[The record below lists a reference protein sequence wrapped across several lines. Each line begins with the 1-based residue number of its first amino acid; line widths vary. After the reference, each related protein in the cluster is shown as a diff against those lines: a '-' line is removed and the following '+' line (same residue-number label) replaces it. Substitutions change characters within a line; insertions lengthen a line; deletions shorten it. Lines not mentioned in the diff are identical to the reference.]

1 MGNHVE
7 TDKIILLFDN
17 YGLDSR
23 NLHTSFKLTGKDY
36 PVVIIEDD
44 GFLPEGVMSV
54 YEYFLGDFKNAKNIP
69 GKPRYFNQITVP
81 EYWEISANN
90 SSGKV
95 HNLNKERARIFYAE
109 PKHRRLVKVVDW
121 YDDRGV
127 VRSSDHYNKY
137 GALYARTIF
146 NNKGQRVNKSYFSV
160 DGREIIMENF
170 VTKDII
176 LNDGDI
182 VKIFHTKKEFVMYF
196 LEKAGYAQHRIF
208 FNTLSTSFFVS
219 QFLGDN
225 GKGDV
230 LFWQE
235 PIANEIPGNMR
246 IILDGQAT
254 RTAKI
259 MVQKKDAYQK
269 LLNLGAPADIIH
281 RLGYIY
287 PFKKENGHKPEVLI
301 CTNSDRIE
309 QCERL
314 VEALPEMHFY
324 ITALT
329 EMSSKLMSMDKYANV
344 SLYPGVKMKVLDE
357 LFEKCD
363 YYLDIN
369 HEGEIVSA
377 VQQAFLHNH
386 LILAFKETQ
395 HNPNYVAAEHV
406 FAAADVEKMIDC
418 LKETMADEVVLKARI
433 AKQHEWAV
441 LEDAEAY
448 LKI

>member
-1 MGNHVE
+1 MGKHVK
-7 TDKIILLFDN
+7 TDKIVLLFDN

-36 PVVIIEDD
+36 PVAIIEDD
-44 GFLPEGVMSV
+44 GFLPEGVVSV
-54 YEYFLGDFKNAKNIP
+54 YEYFLGDFKSAKNIP

-160 DGREIIMENF
+160 DGKEVIVENF

-176 LNDGDI
+176 LNDGDV

-196 LEKAGYAQHRIF
+196 MEKAGYAQHRIF

-219 QFLGDN
+219 QHMGDN
-225 GKGDV
+225 GMGDV

-246 IILDGQAT
+246 IILEHNAT

-269 LLNLGAPADIIH
+269 LLQLGAPADMLQK
-281 RLGYIY
+281 LGYIY
-287 PFKKENGHKPEVLI
+287 PFKKENHRKPEVLI

-309 QCERL
+309 QCARL

-324 ITALT
+324 IAALT
-329 EMSSKLMSMDKYANV
+329 EMSSKLMSMDKYENV
-344 SLYPGVKMKVLDE
+344 SLYPGVKMKVLEE

-369 HEGEIVSA
+369 YEGEIVSA

-406 FAAADVEKMIDC
+406 FAAADVQKMIDC
-418 LKETMADEVVLKARI
+418 LKETMANEEVLKARI
-433 AKQHEWAV
+433 NKQHEWAV
-441 LEDAEAY
+441 LENAEAY
-448 LKI
+448 LSI